1 MTEQIIQQIINA
13 WLAQNKAITDFFIK
27 YSDEAYLKEVAPGR
41 NRPVYLLGHLIASND
56 GMLPLFG
63 LGEKLFPQ
71 YEAIFIKSPDKTV
84 ADIPAIATLKND
96 WEKLSN
102 TLNDHFSKMTTADW
116 LSKHTAVSD
125 EDFAKEPLRNKL
137 NVLIGR
143 TNHQSYHRGQ
153 INLLNV

>member
-13 WLAQNKAITDFFIK
+13 WQAQNKTVTDFFNK
-27 YSDEAYLKEVAPGR
+27 YSDDVYLKEVAPGR
-41 NRPVYLLGHLIASND
+41 NRPTYLLGHLIASND

-63 LGEKLFPQ
+63 LGKRLFPQ
-71 YEAIFIKSPDKTV
+71 YEAMFIKNPDKAV
-84 ADIPAIATLKND
+84 ADIPSIAILKND
-96 WEKLSN
+96 WEKLNN
-102 TLNDHFSKMTTADW
+102 TLSDHFSKMTTADW

-153 INLLNV
+153 VNLLNA